1 MLAVIDAPDQGV
13 VHVHGAG
20 CDGRRVVENEVD
32 DAVEVAAEGAVEHNV
47 A

>member
-1 MLAVIDAPDQGV
+1 MRAAINAPDQGV

-20 CDGRRVVENEVD
+20 CDGRRVVKNEVD
-32 DAVEVAAEGAVEHNV
+32 DAVEVVAEGAVEHNV